1 MATLAL
7 EVNDAGLVA
16 LRAGSTGLRR
26 REGGP
31 GVALF
36 EGSRLVVGEEARAMS
51 RLHPRL
57 TTSRFWDELDT
68 TLLGRPFPDGVTAAD
83 LAHAHLE
90 GFWAGAERGV
100 REVILAV
107 PGYWSERSLGVLL
120 GIARSIGMPTVGMV
134 DAAVAAAS
142 DRPGQRMLHLDLTL
156 HRAVATELGLVLGPD
171 GAEVARGR
179 VESLGLG
186 LAGLRETLAHRIAE
200 AFVRE
205 TRFDPLHDAGTEQ
218 ALYDALDPL
227 LVRLRDER
235 EATLALVAGRRTHEV
250 RITREA
256 AVRWTDGAKTALVE
270 LLLRFL
276 GPGPGLAE
284 VLLSPRA
291 ALWPGLA
298 GRIEEAY
305 GPPFALGGDAAVE
318 GALRA
323 HAHIRSAAE
332 PDSNALVFRT
342 RLPIA
347 GATVPATGP
356 PERPFATHLVRDGL
370 TWPIG
375 AEPIIL
381 GEGPTIR
388 LLTVEGRSL
397 VEVEDGA
404 AVSLNGKDLAGGA
417 PLRAGDRLRVA
428 GSELLLIAMAPPGG
442 AGGSA

>member
-7 EVNDAGLVA
+7 EVNDAGLLA
-16 LRAGSTGLRR
+16 LRAGSMGLRR

-31 GVALF
+31 GMALF
-36 EGSRLVVGEEARAMS
+36 EGSRLLVGEEARARS
-51 RLHPRL
+51 RLLPRL

-83 LAHAHLE
+83 LAHAQLKA
-90 GFWAGAERGV
+90 FWDGAERGV

-120 GIARSIGMPTVGMV
+120 GIAGAIGMPIVGMV
-134 DAAVAAAS
+134 DAGVAAAS
-142 DRPGQRMLHLDLTL
+142 DRPGRRMLHLDLTL
-156 HRAVATELGLVLGPD
+156 HRAVATELGRVDGAG

-179 VESLGLG
+179 VESVALGLY
-186 LAGLRETLAHRIAE
+186 GLREALAHGIAE
-200 AFVRE
+200 AFVRQ

-218 ALYDALDPL
+218 ALYDALDAFV
-227 LVRLRDER
+227 VRLRDEG
-235 EATLALVAGRRTHEV
+235 EATLALLAGRRTHEV
-250 RITREA
+250 RITRES
-256 AVRWTDGAKTALVE
+256 AVGWTDAALQALGDV
-270 LLLRFL
+270 LRRVV
-276 GPGPGLAE
+276 GPDPDLAE

-298 GRIEEAY
+298 RRIGEEY
-305 GPPFALGGDAAVE
+305 GLSPLELPVDAAVE

-323 HAHIRSAAE
+323 HAHIRSTT
-332 PDSNALVFRT
+332 DSDALPFQT

-347 GATVPATGP
+347 GAPGLP
-356 PERPFATHLVRDGL
+356 EPRPSERPFATHLVRDGL

-375 AEPIIL
+375 HEPIVL

-397 VEVEDGA
+397 IEVEDGA
-404 AVSLNGKDLAGGA
+404 RVSLNGRDLAGGA

-428 GSELLLIAMAPPGG
+428 GRELLLIAMAPPGG